1 MLVFS
6 FRSVFF
12 LQSYNLVKSFPS
24 LKKILNLNV
33 QIIAQYFFLL
43 NIVAILEKIMYIR
56 LYKFL

>member
-24 LKKILNLNV
+24 LKKNLNLNV
-33 QIIAQYFFLL
+33 QIIAQYFFLI